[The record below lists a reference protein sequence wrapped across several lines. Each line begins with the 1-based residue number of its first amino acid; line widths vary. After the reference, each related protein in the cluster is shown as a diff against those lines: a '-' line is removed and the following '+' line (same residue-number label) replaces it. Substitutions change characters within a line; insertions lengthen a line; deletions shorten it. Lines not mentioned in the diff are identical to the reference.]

1 MIKKLKSRINI
12 KKLLLICPLLLV
24 CSVVVLYISNYTL
37 SVEHIELETDKL
49 PESFNGYKIAHISDY
64 HNNPS
69 DLITD
74 DIINELNGEKPD
86 AIFLTGDLIDF
97 RITDVERSLLF
108 IDKLVEI
115 SPVYYVTGNHEA
127 ILFRNGSEELDKLI
141 KGLAERGVIVLDN
154 KSVEVANDEGDSFVL
169 HGIDNQFFETTLSA
183 VVQKSHTYCSLLD
196 IDEEEYNILLAHQP
210 ERIDVYSQYNFDAV
224 FSGHAHGGQVRLFG
238 KGIYAPDQGLFPE
251 YTSGIYDYNG
261 TSLIVSRGI
270 GDSLIPVRI
279 FNRHHIIF
287 TEIKTHSDE

>member
-1 MIKKLKSRINI
+1 MIKKLKSRLCL
-12 KKLLLICPLLLV
+12 KKLLLICLLLFI

-37 SVEHIELETDKL
+37 SVEQIVLETDKL

-64 HNNPS
+64 HNNQS

-74 DIINELNGEKPD
+74 DIINELKLGEPD

-97 RITDVERSLLF
+97 RITDIERSLLF

-127 ILFRNGSEELDKLI
+127 TLFRSETEEFNKLI
-141 KGLAERGVIVLDN
+141 KGLKERGVIVLDN
-154 KSVEVANDEGDSFVL
+154 KSIEINNGEGNSFVL
-169 HGIDNQFFETTLSA
+169 HGIDNHFFETTLNYVTEKTHA
-183 VVQKSHTYCSLLD
+183 YCSILD
-196 IDEEEYNILLAHQP
+196 VDEEKYNILLAHQP
-210 ERIDVYSQYNFDAV
+210 ERIDIYSQYNFDAV
-224 FSGHAHGGQVRLFG
+224 FSGHAHGGQVRIFG

-251 YTSGIYDYNG
+251 YTSGIYDYDG
-261 TSLIVSRGI
+261 ISLIISRGV
-270 GDSLIPVRI
+270 GDSIMPIRV